1 MKLEY
6 GVLNGN
12 LSLTIYGNFSIVLKR
27 EILFQKEPPFI
38 PDYYQLTVIVSKYI
52 CPYKIWNKIW
62 KNTTEISNF
71 RI

>member
-6 GVLNGN
+6 SVLNGN

-27 EILFQKEPPFI
+27 EILFQKEPPFVT
-38 PDYYQLTVIVSKYI
+38 DYSQLTVIVSKNGN
-52 CPYKIWNKIW
+52 KIWNKIW